1 MKKENIT
8 KIVVVF
14 LLVCIAS
21 VLLHFGFYLKNV
33 SKPNYVFSSLID
45 SIDLLKDKYF
55 SFDSKYLVGDNFSID
70 GNVSFEMSS
79 EKYGI
84 SSDPSILS
92 KYYMINNLN
101 NTTINYKLMQDIK
114 NKKIYSEVKTNI
126 GTQNV
131 LYNKLLVENATKYYF
146 INSVYSNYINGGSCN
161 YFESLTEENTTKDNI
176 DYLYNF
182 ILKSLKNNLKEEYF
196 EKNIV
201 NENILNKD
209 TDVYQIS
216 LTIDDKRVKDIFSG
230 ILDDLK
236 NDKRSYSILSSSDNN
251 FKKRKVNYNKRILD
265 KKESYTINVFISKS
279 LYKPLKY
286 EIVHILNN
294 DVKSYSYEGSLS
306 VGTIYCIDNG
316 TIKYIGSTTINDKSI
331 TIKFSDYLKNDVG
344 ILKYEKGVNSSNLN
358 LLFNNGTKSYDL
370 VISSKFVNY
379 NKKNKSYINSISSSF
394 KVTDKKIV
402 VVSGNVKIDNKVS
415 SVVKIDEDTTGA
427 ILNSKLSNVAVS
439 KKKNLYNNLRARY
452 EKNE

>member
-21 VLLHFGFYLKNV
+21 VFLYFGFYLKNV

-251 FKKRKVNYNKRILD
+251 LKKRKVNYNKRILD

-286 EIVHILNN
+286 EFVHILNN

-379 NKKNKSYINSISSSF
+379 NKKNKSYTNSISSSF

-452 EKNE
+452 EKNG

>member
-1 MKKENIT
+1 
-8 KIVVVF
+8 
-14 LLVCIAS
+14 
-21 VLLHFGFYLKNV
+21 
-33 SKPNYVFSSLID
+33 
-45 SIDLLKDKYF
+45 
-55 SFDSKYLVGDNFSID
+55 
-70 GNVSFEMSS
+70 MSS

-251 FKKRKVNYNKRILD
+251 LKKRKVNYNKRILD

-286 EIVHILNN
+286 EFVHILNN

>member
-21 VLLHFGFYLKNV
+21 VLLYFGFYLNNV
-33 SKPNYVFSSLID
+33 LKPKYVFSSLID
-45 SIDLLKDKYF
+45 SIDLLNDKYF
-55 SFDSKYLVGDNFSID
+55 SFDYKYLVGDNFSID

-370 VISSKFVNY
+370 VISSKFINY

-427 ILNSKLSNVAVS
+427 ILNSKLSNDAVS
-439 KKKNLYNNLRARY
+439 KKKKLYNNLRARY
-452 EKNE
+452 EKNG

>member
-21 VLLHFGFYLKNV
+21 VLLYFGFYLNNV
-33 SKPNYVFSSLID
+33 LKPKYVFSSLID
-45 SIDLLKDKYF
+45 SIDLLNDKYF
-55 SFDSKYLVGDNFSID
+55 SFDYKYLVGDNFSID

-79 EKYGI
+79 EKYGV

-101 NTTINYKLMQDIK
+101 NTTINYKLMQDIN

-146 INSVYSNYINGGSCN
+146 INSIYSNYINGGSCN

-182 ILKSLKNNLKEEYF
+182 ILKSLKDNLKEEYF

-216 LTIDDKRVKDIFSG
+216 LTIDDKRVKDIISG

-265 KKESYTINVFISKS
+265 KKESYTINVFTSKS

-286 EIVHILNN
+286 EVVHIINN
-294 DVKSYSYEGSLS
+294 DVKSYSYEGSMNA
-306 VGTIYCIDNG
+306 GTIYYIDND

-358 LLFNNGTKSYDL
+358 LLFNNGTKFYDL

-427 ILNSKLSNVAVS
+427 ILNSKLSNDAVS
-439 KKKNLYNNLRARY
+439 KKKKLYNNLRARY
-452 EKNE
+452 EKNG

>member
-21 VLLHFGFYLKNV
+21 VLLYFGFYLNNV
-33 SKPNYVFSSLID
+33 LKPKYVFSSLID

-79 EKYGI
+79 EKYGV

-101 NTTINYKLMQDIK
+101 NTTINYKLMQDIN

-316 TIKYIGSTTINDKSI
+316 TIKYIGSTIINDKSI

>member
-21 VLLHFGFYLKNV
+21 VLLYFGFYLNNV
-33 SKPNYVFSSLID
+33 LKPKYVFSSLID

-101 NTTINYKLMQDIK
+101 NTTINYKLMQDIN

-251 FKKRKVNYNKRILD
+251 LKKRKVNYNKRILD

-286 EIVHILNN
+286 EFVHILNN

>member
-1 MKKENIT
+1 
-8 KIVVVF
+8 
-14 LLVCIAS
+14 
-21 VLLHFGFYLKNV
+21 
-33 SKPNYVFSSLID
+33 
-45 SIDLLKDKYF
+45 
-55 SFDSKYLVGDNFSID
+55 
-70 GNVSFEMSS
+70 
-79 EKYGI
+79 
-84 SSDPSILS
+84 
-92 KYYMINNLN
+92 MINNLN
-101 NTTINYKLMQDIK
+101 DTTINYKLMQDIN

-196 EKNIV
+196 EKNKV

-216 LTIDDKRVKDIFSG
+216 LTIDDKRVKDILSC

-316 TIKYIGSTTINDKSI
+316 TIKYIGSTIINDKSI

-370 VISSKFVNY
+370 VISSKFINY

>member
-1 MKKENIT
+1 
-8 KIVVVF
+8 
-14 LLVCIAS
+14 
-21 VLLHFGFYLKNV
+21 
-33 SKPNYVFSSLID
+33 
-45 SIDLLKDKYF
+45 
-55 SFDSKYLVGDNFSID
+55 
-70 GNVSFEMSS
+70 
-79 EKYGI
+79 
-84 SSDPSILS
+84 
-92 KYYMINNLN
+92 MINNIN

-294 DVKSYSYEGSLS
+294 DVKSYSYEGSLN
-306 VGTIYCIDNG
+306 VGTIYYIDND

>member
-21 VLLHFGFYLKNV
+21 VLLYFGFYLNNV
-33 SKPNYVFSSLID
+33 LKPKYVFSSLID

-101 NTTINYKLMQDIK
+101 NTTINYKLMQDIN

>member
-1 MKKENIT
+1 M
-8 KIVVVF
+8 
-14 LLVCIAS
+14 
-21 VLLHFGFYLKNV
+21 
-33 SKPNYVFSSLID
+33 
-45 SIDLLKDKYF
+45 
-55 SFDSKYLVGDNFSID
+55 
-70 GNVSFEMSS
+70 
-79 EKYGI
+79 
-84 SSDPSILS
+84 
-92 KYYMINNLN
+92 
-101 NTTINYKLMQDIK
+101 
-114 NKKIYSEVKTNI
+114 
-126 GTQNV
+126 
-131 LYNKLLVENATKYYF
+131 
-146 INSVYSNYINGGSCN
+146 
-161 YFESLTEENTTKDNI
+161 
-176 DYLYNF
+176 
-182 ILKSLKNNLKEEYF
+182 
-196 EKNIV
+196 
-201 NENILNKD
+201 
-209 TDVYQIS
+209 
-216 LTIDDKRVKDIFSG
+216 
-230 ILDDLK
+230 
-236 NDKRSYSILSSSDNN
+236 
-251 FKKRKVNYNKRILD
+251 NYNKRILD

-286 EIVHILNN
+286 EFVHILNN

>member
-21 VLLHFGFYLKNV
+21 VLLYFGFYLKNV

-236 NDKRSYSILSSSDNN
+236 NDKRAYSILSSSDNN

>member
-14 LLVCIAS
+14 LLLCIAS
-21 VLLHFGFYLKNV
+21 FLLYFGYYLKNL
-33 SKPNYVFSSLID
+33 SKPKYVFSSLID

-84 SSDPSILS
+84 SSDSSILS

-101 NTTINYKLMQDIK
+101 DTTINYKLMQDIN

-196 EKNIV
+196 EKNKV

-216 LTIDDKRVKDIFSG
+216 LTIDDKRVKDILSC

-316 TIKYIGSTTINDKSI
+316 TIKYIGSTIINDKSI

-379 NKKNKSYINSISSSF
+379 NKKNKSYTNSISSSF

>member
-21 VLLHFGFYLKNV
+21 VLLYFGFYLNNV
-33 SKPNYVFSSLID
+33 SKPKYVFSSLID
-45 SIDLLKDKYF
+45 SIDLLNDKYF
-55 SFDSKYLVGDNFSID
+55 TFDYKYLVGDNFSID

-84 SSDPSILS
+84 SSDSSILS

-101 NTTINYKLMQDIK
+101 DTTINYKLMQDIN

-196 EKNIV
+196 EKNKV

-216 LTIDDKRVKDIFSG
+216 LTIDDKKVKDILSC

-316 TIKYIGSTTINDKSI
+316 TIKYIGSTIINDKSI

-379 NKKNKSYINSISSSF
+379 NKKNKSYTNSISSSF